1 MLSIWMACE
10 ARRSKTTHGDGG
22 VVIAKSAL
30 VGRALSS
37 RRELRAMGAL
47 LCDYIMWWSHFMD
60 NYIQDPFF
68 KHWGTKAEL
77 LWGSELIALA
87 IKRGSFFLRC
97 WYYFMENYMFFFHG
111 AIFYA
116 LGNKS
121 GAFVRQWIDRKAI
134 KRGSFFL
141 RCWFHFMDNYMYFIT
156 WAELI
161 GFGYYMLYLMMHPT
175 HYSITW
181 FHTTGSLSQKQVWTC
196 LMKTGN
202 DSAILQG
209 HDITWSLLTN

>member
-1 MLSIWMACE
+1 M
-10 ARRSKTTHGDGG
+10 
-22 VVIAKSAL
+22 
-30 VGRALSS
+30 GRA
-37 RRELRAMGAL
+37 RRAMGAL

-77 LWGSELIALA
+77 LWGSELIAL
-87 IKRGSFFLRC
+87 
-97 WYYFMENYMFFFHG
+97 
-111 AIFYA
+111 
-116 LGNKS
+116 
-121 GAFVRQWIDRKAI
+121 AI

>member
-1 MLSIWMACE
+1 MWWHYVM
-10 ARRSKTTHGDGG
+10 T
-22 VVIAKSAL
+22 
-30 VGRALSS
+30 
-37 RRELRAMGAL
+37 
-47 LCDYIMWWSHFMD
+47 LCDGVMWWSHVMD

-97 WYYFMENYMFFFHG
+97 W
-111 AIFYA
+111 
-116 LGNKS
+116 
-121 GAFVRQWIDRKAI
+121 
-134 KRGSFFL
+134 
-141 RCWFHFMDNYMYFIT
+141 FHFMGNYMYFIT

-181 FHTTGSLSQKQVWTC
+181 FHTTGSLSRKSRKFFLETSLDMSDENRKWLSHFTRSWYHMISIDQ
-196 LMKTGN
+196 LKTYP
-202 DSAILQG
+202 
-209 HDITWSLLTN
+209 